1 MDLLS
6 NVTDTFCKAV
16 TSAREFDADPGVL
29 REDGLA
35 GLDVYLTA
43 HPPRETTSLPS
54 ESCTYTSN
62 PLLAVP

>member
-16 TSAREFDADPGVL
+16 TSAREYDADLGVL

-35 GLDVYLTA
+35 GLDVYPA
-43 HPPRETTSLPS
+43 PHPPQETTSLPS

-62 PLLAVP
+62 PFLAVP